1 MHKRARS
8 WSSWLALAILLLI
21 LGAGGA
27 SLAGSQKSQSDRHSL
42 KNEVSGLRSQAGVG
56 RLVAEQA
63 LAGSR
68 KSQADRHSLKNEVS
82 GLKSQAGVGRLIAE
96 QALAGNLTSNFV
108 EAQAGQMAKGVE
120 QTRDK
125 LSPEEFEPELSTQVM
140 QAADLARRLDGAL
153 KTLKDAG
160 ADRQAAESA
169 RNNLSGLFAELS
181 ELERGLK
188 E

>member
-8 WSSWLALAILLLI
+8 WSSWLAVAVLLLI

-27 SLAGSQKSQSDRHSL
+27 SLAGSGKSQSDRHSL

-63 LAGSR
+63 LAG
-68 KSQADRHSLKNEVS
+68 
-82 GLKSQAGVGRLIAE
+82 
-96 QALAGNLTSNFV
+96 NLTRQYV
-108 EAQAGQMAKGVE
+108 EAQAAQMRKGVE

-125 LSPEEFEPELSTQVM
+125 LTPEDFEPELSTEVM

-153 KTLKDAG
+153 NTLKDAG
-160 ADRQAAESA
+160 ADRRAAESA
-169 RNNLSGLFAELS
+169 RDNLSGLFAELS
-181 ELERGLK
+181 ELEEGLK

>member
-8 WSSWLALAILLLI
+8 WSSWLAVVVLLLI

-63 LAGSR
+63 LAG
-68 KSQADRHSLKNEVS
+68 
-82 GLKSQAGVGRLIAE
+82 
-96 QALAGNLTSNFV
+96 NLTRLYV
-108 EAQAGQMAKGVE
+108 EAQAAQMRKGVE

-125 LSPEEFEPELSTQVM
+125 LAPEDFEPELSTQVM

-153 KTLKDAG
+153 NTLKDAG
-160 ADRQAAESA
+160 ADGRAAESA

-181 ELERGLK
+181 ELEESLK

>member
-8 WSSWLALAILLLI
+8 WTNWLALVILLLI

-27 SLAGSQKSQSDRHSL
+27 S
-42 KNEVSGLRSQAGVG
+42 
-56 RLVAEQA
+56 

-108 EAQAGQMAKGVE
+108 EAQAGQIRKGVE
-120 QTRDK
+120 QTQDK
-125 LSPEEFEPELSTQVM
+125 LSPDEFEPELGTQVT
-140 QAADLARRLDGAL
+140 QAADLARRLGGAL
-153 KTLKDAG
+153 HSLRDG
-160 ADRQAAESA
+160 GVERQADESA
-169 RNNLSGLFAELS
+169 RNNLAGLFAELS
-181 ELERGLK
+181 ELEESLK